1 MNSFIPILILQ
12 DYAVII
18 SMAIGVLVV
27 AVVIFLMATSSVNE
41 DKDSAKHKTYK
52 MRGRYFFGLIVVLVI
67 FLFISLRFLPYQRFQ
82 NNPDEEVTVVG
93 MQWSW
98 KMAPGI
104 SDKAPIDF
112 AGTDEISLPVNKRIE
127 FVVTSADV
135 NHDFGIY
142 NSKGVLLA
150 QTQAMPGY
158 HNKLQYEF
166 TQKGDYSIL
175 CLEYCGLAHSFMM
188 GTIHVN

>member
-1 MNSFIPILILQ
+1 MNPFITLLILQ

-18 SMAIGVLVV
+18 SLGTGALVV
-27 AVVIFLMATSSVNE
+27 AVVIFLMATSSIDE

-67 FLFISLRFLPYQRFQ
+67 FLFVSLRFLPYPRFQ
-82 NNPDEEVTVVG
+82 NIPDEEVTVVG

-98 KMAPGI
+98 KMAPGV
-104 SDKAPIDF
+104 SDKSPTEF
-112 AGTDEISLPVNKRIE
+112 TGTNEISLPLNKRIE
-127 FVVTSADV
+127 FIVTSSDV

-142 NSKGVLLA
+142 NNKGVLLA

-158 HNKLQYEF
+158 KNKLQYEF

-188 GTIHVN
+188 GTIHIN

>member
-1 MNSFIPILILQ
+1 MNPIIPLLILQ

-18 SMAIGVLVV
+18 SMAVGALVV
-27 AVVIFLMATSSVNE
+27 VVVIFLMATSSISE

-52 MRGRYFFGLIVVLVI
+52 MRGRYFFGLIVVLII
-67 FLFISLRFLPYQRFQ
+67 FLFMSLRFLPYPRFQ
-82 NNPDEEVTVVG
+82 KNPEVEVTVVG
-93 MQWSW
+93 MQWAW

-104 SDKAPIDF
+104 SDKSPVEF
-112 AGTDEISLPVNKRIE
+112 TGSNEITLPVNKRIE
-127 FVVTSADV
+127 FIVTSSDV
-135 NHDFGIY
+135 NHNFAIY
-142 NSKGVLLA
+142 NDKGVILA

-166 TQKGDYSIL
+166 TQKGDYAIL

-188 GTIHVN
+188 GTLHVN

>member
-1 MNSFIPILILQ
+1 MNPIIALLILQ

-18 SMAIGVLVV
+18 SMASGVLVV
-27 AVVIFLMATSSVNE
+27 AVVIFLMTTSSISE
-41 DKDSAKHKTYK
+41 DKDSAKHRTYK

-67 FLFISLRFLPYQRFQ
+67 FLFISLRFLPYSRFQ
-82 NNPDEEVTVVG
+82 NKPDEEVTVVG

-98 KMAPGI
+98 KMAPGV
-104 SDKAPIDF
+104 SDKSPAEF
-112 AGTDEISLPVNKRIE
+112 SGGNEISLPVNKRIE
-127 FVVTSADV
+127 FIVSSSDV

-142 NSKGVLLA
+142 NNKGVLLT

-158 HNKLQYEF
+158 KNKLQYEF
-166 TQKGDYSIL
+166 TQKGDYSVL

>member
-1 MNSFIPILILQ
+1 MNPFITLLILQ

-18 SMAIGVLVV
+18 SLATGALVV
-27 AVVIFLMATSSVNE
+27 IVVIFLMATSSIGE

-52 MRGRYFFGLIVVLVI
+52 MRGRYFFGLILVLII
-67 FLFISLRFLPYQRFQ
+67 FLFMSLRFLPYPRFQ

-98 KMAPGI
+98 KMAPGV
-104 SDKAPIDF
+104 SDKSPAEF
-112 AGTDEISLPVNKRIE
+112 TGANEINLPVNKRIE

-135 NHDFGIY
+135 NHDFAIY

-158 HNKLQYEF
+158 KNKLQYEF

-188 GTIHVN
+188 ATLHIN

>member
-1 MNSFIPILILQ
+1 MNPLTTLLILQ

-18 SMAIGVLVV
+18 SMAAAVLVV
-27 AVVIFLMATSSVNE
+27 AVVIFLMATSSTGE

-52 MRGRYFFGLIVVLVI
+52 MRGRYFFGLIIVLI
-67 FLFISLRFLPYQRFQ
+67 FFLFLSLRFLPYPRSQS
-82 NNPDEEVTVVG
+82 NPDEEVTVVG

-98 KMAPGI
+98 KMAQGI
-104 SDKAPIDF
+104 SDKSSAEF
-112 AGTDEISLPVNKRIE
+112 TGANEINLPVNKKIE
-127 FVVTSADV
+127 FIVTSSDV

-158 HNKLQYEF
+158 KNKLQYEF
-166 TQKGDYSIL
+166 TQKGDYAIL

-188 GTIHVN
+188 ATLHVN

>member
-1 MNSFIPILILQ
+1 MNQLIPLLILQ

-27 AVVIFLMATSSVNE
+27 AVVIFLMATSSISE
-41 DKDSAKHKTYK
+41 DKDTAKHKTYK
-52 MRGRYFFGLIVVLVI
+52 LRGQYFFGLIVVLVI
-67 FLFISLRFLPYQRFQ
+67 FLFLSLRFLPYPPFQ
-82 NNPDEEVTVVG
+82 NSPDEEVTVVG

-98 KMAPGI
+98 KMAPGV
-104 SDKAPIDF
+104 SDKIPTEF
-112 AGTDEISLPVNKRIE
+112 TGTNEISLPLNRRIE
-127 FVVTSADV
+127 FLVTSADV

-142 NSKGVLLA
+142 NNKGVLLA

-158 HNKLQYEF
+158 KNKLQYEF

-188 GTIHVN
+188 GT

>member
-1 MNSFIPILILQ
+1 MNAFIPLLILQ

-18 SMAIGVLVV
+18 SMAVGVLVV
-27 AVVIFLMATSSVNE
+27 AVVIFLMTSSSIDE

-52 MRGRYFFGLIVVLVI
+52 MRGRYFFGLIIFLVI
-67 FLFISLRFLPYQRFQ
+67 CTFVSLRFLPYHRFQ
-82 NNPDEEVTVVG
+82 NKPEEEVTVVG

-98 KMAPGI
+98 KMAPGV
-104 SDKAPIDF
+104 SDKSPGEF
-112 AGTDEISLPVNKRIE
+112 TGSNEISLPANKGIE
-127 FVVTSADV
+127 FIVTSADV
-135 NHDFGIY
+135 NHAFGIY

-166 TQKGDYSIL
+166 AQKGDYHIL
-175 CLEYCGLAHSFMM
+175 CMEYCGLAHSFMM

>member
-1 MNSFIPILILQ
+1 MNPFMTLLILQ

-18 SMAIGVLVV
+18 SMAAGVLVV
-27 AVVIFLMATSSVNE
+27 AVVIFLMATSSIDE

-52 MRGRYFFGLIVVLVI
+52 MRDRYFFGLIVVLII
-67 FLFISLRFLPYQRFQ
+67 FLFMSLRFLPYPRFQ
-82 NNPDEEVTVVG
+82 GDPDEEVTVVG
-93 MQWSW
+93 MQWTW
-98 KMAPGI
+98 KMAPGVSNQI
-104 SDKAPIDF
+104 PTEF
-112 AGTDEISLPVNKRIE
+112 TGTNEINLPVNKRIE
-127 FVVTSADV
+127 FIVTSADV

-142 NSKGVLLA
+142 NNKGVLLA

-158 HNKLQYEF
+158 HNKLKYEF

>member
-1 MNSFIPILILQ
+1 MNQFIPLLILQ

-18 SMAIGVLVV
+18 SLATGALVV
-27 AVVIFLMATSSVNE
+27 AVVIFLITTSSTGE
-41 DKDSAKHKTYK
+41 DKDSAKHKTYR
-52 MRGRYFFGLIVVLVI
+52 MRGRYFFGLILVLI
-67 FLFISLRFLPYQRFQ
+67 ISLFLSLRFLPYPRFQ
-82 NNPDEEVTVVG
+82 SNPEVEVTIVG

-98 KMAPGI
+98 KMAQGI
-104 SDKAPIDF
+104 SDKSPAEF
-112 AGTDEISLPVNKRIE
+112 TGENEINLPVNKRIE
-127 FVVTSADV
+127 FIVTSADV

-142 NSKGVLLA
+142 NNKGILLA

-158 HNKLQYEF
+158 KNKLQYEF

>member
-1 MNSFIPILILQ
+1 MNLFIPLLILQ

-18 SMAIGVLVV
+18 SMAAGALVV
-27 AVVIFLMATSSVNE
+27 AVVIFLMATSYIGE

-52 MRGRYFFGLIVVLVI
+52 MRGRYFFGLIIVLII
-67 FLFISLRFLPYQRFQ
+67 FLFTSLRFLPYPRFQ
-82 NNPDEEVTVVG
+82 KNPEVQVTVVG

-98 KMAPGI
+98 KMAPGV
-104 SDKAPIDF
+104 SDKPPGEF
-112 AGTDEISLPVNKRIE
+112 TGGNEISLPANKGIE
-127 FVVTSADV
+127 FIVTSADV
-135 NHDFGIY
+135 NHSFGIY

-166 TQKGDYSIL
+166 TQKGDYHIL
-175 CLEYCGLAHSFMM
+175 CMEYCGLAHSFMM

>member
-1 MNSFIPILILQ
+1 MNPFIPLLILQ

-18 SMAIGVLVV
+18 SMAAGVLVV
-27 AVVIFLMATSSVNE
+27 AVVIFLMATSSIDE

-52 MRGRYFFGLIVVLVI
+52 LRGQYFFGLILVLII

-104 SDKAPIDF
+104 SDKTPTDF
-112 AGTDEISLPVNKRIE
+112 AGTNEISLPVNKRIE

-166 TQKGDYSIL
+166 TQKGDYSIV

>member
-1 MNSFIPILILQ
+1 MKLFIPLLILQ

-18 SMAIGVLVV
+18 SMAVGVLVV
-27 AVVIFLMATSSVNE
+27 AVVIFLMATSTKAE

-52 MRGRYFFGLIVVLVI
+52 MRGRYFFGLIIILVI
-67 FLFISLRFLPYQRFQ
+67 CLFTSLRFLPYPRFQ
-82 NNPDEEVTVVG
+82 DKPDEEVTVVG

-98 KMAPGI
+98 KMAPGV
-104 SDKAPIDF
+104 SDETPGEFTGGNDI
-112 AGTDEISLPVNKRIE
+112 TLPVNKGIE
-127 FVVTSADV
+127 FIVTSADV
-135 NHDFGIY
+135 NHSFGIY
-142 NSKGVLLA
+142 DSKGVLLA

-166 TQKGDYSIL
+166 TQKGDYHIL
-175 CLEYCGLAHSFMM
+175 CMEYCGLAHSFMM

>member
-1 MNSFIPILILQ
+1 MNSLIPLLILQ
-12 DYAVII
+12 DYGVII
-18 SMAIGVLVV
+18 SLAAGALVV
-27 AVVIFLMATSSVNE
+27 AVVIFLMATSAKKE

-52 MRGRYFFGLIVVLVI
+52 IRGRYFFGLIAVLVI
-67 FLFISLRFLPYQRFQ
+67 FLFISLRFLPYPRFQ
-82 NNPDEEVTVVG
+82 GKPDEEVTVVG

-98 KMAPGI
+98 KMASGV
-104 SDKAPIDF
+104 SDKTPGEF
-112 AGTDEISLPVNKRIE
+112 TGSNEISIPVNKGIE
-127 FVVTSADV
+127 FIVTSSDV
-135 NHDFGIY
+135 NHSFGIY

-158 HNKLQYEF
+158 HNKLQYKF

>member
-1 MNSFIPILILQ
+1 MNQFIPLLTLQ
-12 DYAVII
+12 NYAVII
-18 SMAIGVLVV
+18 SLATGALVV
-27 AVVIFLMATSSVNE
+27 AVVIFLISTSSTIE

-52 MRGRYFFGLIVVLVI
+52 MRDRYFFGLIAVLII
-67 FLFISLRFLPYQRFQ
+67 FLFMSLRFLPYPRFQ
-82 NNPDEEVTVVG
+82 GNPELEVTVVG
-93 MQWSW
+93 MQWAW

-104 SDKAPIDF
+104 SNKSPEEFTGAN
-112 AGTDEISLPVNKRIE
+112 EINLPTNKRIE
-127 FVVTSADV
+127 FIVTSSDV

-142 NSKGVLLA
+142 NDKGVLIA

-166 TQKGDYSIL
+166 SQRGDYFIL

-188 GTIHVN
+188 GTLHVN

>member
-1 MNSFIPILILQ
+1 MNPFITLLILQ

-18 SMAIGVLVV
+18 SMAAGALVV
-27 AVVIFLMATSSVNE
+27 AVVIFLIATSSIGE

-52 MRGRYFFGLIVVLVI
+52 MRGRYFFGLIAVLVI
-67 FLFISLRFLPYQRFQ
+67 FLFVSLRFLPYPRFQ

-93 MQWSW
+93 LQWSW
-98 KMAPGI
+98 KMAPGV
-104 SDKAPIDF
+104 SDKSPAEF
-112 AGTDEISLPVNKRIE
+112 TGENEINLPVNKRIE
-127 FVVTSADV
+127 FIVTSSDV

-142 NSKGVLLA
+142 NNKGVLLA

-158 HNKLQYEF
+158 KNKLQYEF

-188 GTIHVN
+188 GTIHIN

>member
-1 MNSFIPILILQ
+1 MNLFISLFILQ
-12 DYAVII
+12 DYAVFI
-18 SMAIGVLVV
+18 SMAIGALVV
-27 AVVIFLMATSSVNE
+27 AVVIFLMTTSSISE

-67 FLFISLRFLPYQRFQ
+67 FLFLSLRFLPYSRFQ
-82 NNPDEEVTVVG
+82 SKPDEEVTVVG
-93 MQWSW
+93 MQWAW
-98 KMAPGI
+98 KMAQGI
-104 SDKAPIDF
+104 SDKTPTDF
-112 AGTDEISLPVNKRIE
+112 TGTNEISLPVNKRIE

-142 NSKGVLLA
+142 DNKGVLLA

-166 TQKGDYSIL
+166 KQKGDYSIL
-175 CLEYCGLAHSFMM
+175 CLEYCGLAHSFMTA
-188 GTIHVN
+188 TIHVN

>member
-1 MNSFIPILILQ
+1 MNPFIPLLILQ

-18 SMAIGVLVV
+18 SMAAGVLVV
-27 AVVIFLMATSSVNE
+27 AVVIFLMATSSIDE

-52 MRGRYFFGLIVVLVI
+52 LRGQYFFGLILVLII

-104 SDKAPIDF
+104 SDKTPADF
-112 AGTDEISLPVNKRIE
+112 AGTNEISLPVNKRIE

>member
-1 MNSFIPILILQ
+1 MNPFITLLILQ

-18 SMAIGVLVV
+18 SLATGALVI
-27 AVVIFLMATSSVNE
+27 AVVIFLMATSSIGE

-52 MRGRYFFGLIVVLVI
+52 MRGRYFFGLILVLII
-67 FLFISLRFLPYQRFQ
+67 FLFMSLRFLPYPRFQ

-98 KMAPGI
+98 KMAPGV
-104 SDKAPIDF
+104 SDKSPAEF
-112 AGTDEISLPVNKRIE
+112 TGANEINLPVNKRIE

-135 NHDFGIY
+135 NHDFAIY

-158 HNKLQYEF
+158 KNKLQYEF

-188 GTIHVN
+188 ATLHIN

>member
-1 MNSFIPILILQ
+1 MEPFIPILILQ

-18 SMAIGVLVV
+18 SMAAGALVV
-27 AVVIFLMATSSVNE
+27 AVVIFLMATSSINE

-52 MRGRYFFGLIVVLVI
+52 MRGRYFFALIAVLVI
-67 FLFISLRFLPYQRFQ
+67 FLFTSLRFLPYPRFQ
-82 NNPDEEVTVVG
+82 DKPDEQVTVVG

-98 KMAPGI
+98 KMAPGV
-104 SDKAPIDF
+104 SDQKPVDF
-112 AGTDEISLPVNKRIE
+112 TGTNEINIPVNKRIE
-127 FVVTSADV
+127 FIVTSADV

-142 NSKGVLLA
+142 NNKGVLLA

-158 HNKLQYEF
+158 RNKLQYEF
-166 TQKGDYSIL
+166 SEKGDYSIL

>member
-1 MNSFIPILILQ
+1 MNPFIPLFILQ

-18 SMAIGVLVV
+18 SMALGVLVV
-27 AVVIFLMATSSVNE
+27 AVVIFLMATSSIGE

-52 MRGRYFFGLIVVLVI
+52 LRGQYFFGLIVVLVI
-67 FLFISLRFLPYQRFQ
+67 FLFISLRFLPYPHFQ
-82 NNPDEEVTVVG
+82 NKPDEEVTVVG

-98 KMAPGI
+98 KMAPGV
-104 SDKAPIDF
+104 SDKSPAEFSGSNDIN
-112 AGTDEISLPVNKRIE
+112 LPVNKNIE
-127 FVVTSADV
+127 FIVTSADV

-142 NSKGVLLA
+142 NNKGVLLE
-150 QTQAMPGY
+150 QVQAMPGY
-158 HNKLQYEF
+158 KNKLQYEF
-166 TQKGDYSIL
+166 TKKGDYSIL

>member
-1 MNSFIPILILQ
+1 MNPFTSLLILQ

-18 SMAIGVLVV
+18 SMAIGALVV
-27 AVVIFLMATSSVNE
+27 AVVIFLMATSSTAE

-52 MRGRYFFGLIVVLVI
+52 MRGRYFFGLVI
-67 FLFISLRFLPYQRFQ
+67 FLIICLFFSLRFLPYPSFQ

-98 KMAPGI
+98 KMAPGV
-104 SDKAPIDF
+104 SNKSPAEF
-112 AGTDEISLPVNKRIE
+112 TGTNEIILPVNKRIE
-127 FVVTSADV
+127 FIVTSSDV

-142 NSKGVLLA
+142 NNKGVLLA

-158 HNKLQYEF
+158 KNKLQYEF

-188 GTIHVN
+188 ATLHVN